1 MLSRPTL
8 KFYTIIFNIVV
19 YVSVEDPHHVDA
31 DPDPVFHFQADPDP
45 DLDPIFHSV
54 VDSDSNPDLNFQFD
68 ADPDPTTHL
77 FFTDLDPPMLQNDP
91 LKIS

>member
-19 YVSVEDPHHVDA
+19 NVSVEDPHYLD
-31 DPDPVFHFQADPDP
+31 ADPDP

-54 VDSDSNPDLNFQFD
+54 VDTDSDLDLNFQFD
-68 ADPDPTTHL
+68 ADPDPDPTTHL
-77 FFTDLDPPMLQNDP
+77 LLQIWT
-91 LKIS
+91 LQCSKMTL